1 MSTIKLLQFLQQD
14 CPEPL
19 REQILDMMQR
29 EWPQAIEGTRRERPW
44 PENPEAQ
51 PTSFVL
57 LEDNSV
63 VSHVAVPRKDIKH
76 EGQTYRAFGLSE
88 VMTHPSFRHQG
99 FGLQLVKE
107 ATTFI
112 SNNEPDI
119 ALFTCQP
126 PLVSFYTQGGYE
138 HIPNTPLVGGTRNKP
153 FRSDSLG
160 LSTMIHFFSEKAQQN
175 RSAFVGA
182 DIYLELGENMLW

>member
-1 MSTIKLLQFLQQD
+1 MLHLLQFLQQD

-29 EWPQAIEGTRRERPW
+29 EWPQAFEKTRRERPW
-44 PENPEAQ
+44 PEHPETH

-57 LEDNSV
+57 LEANTV
-63 VSHVAVPRKDIKH
+63 ISHVAVPWKIINH

-88 VMTHPSFRHQG
+88 VMTHPSYRHQG

-107 ATTFI
+107 ATSFI
-112 SNNEPDI
+112 QKSNPDI
-119 ALFTCQP
+119 GLFTCQP
-126 PLVSFYTQGGYE
+126 PLVSFYTQAGWE
-138 HIPNTPLVGGTRNKP
+138 HIPNTPLIGGVRNKP

-160 LSTMIHFFSEKAQQN
+160 LSTMMRFFSEKAQQH
-175 RSAFVGA
+175 RSAFEGT